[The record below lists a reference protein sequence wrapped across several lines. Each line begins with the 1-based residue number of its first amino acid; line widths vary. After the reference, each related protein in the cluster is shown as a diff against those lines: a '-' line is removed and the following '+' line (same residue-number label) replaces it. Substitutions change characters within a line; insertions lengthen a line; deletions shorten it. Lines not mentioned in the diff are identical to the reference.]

1 MPPVLCR
8 PALCHSVD
16 MGPVRSEVMWQAVVD
31 AVHAAAPDGD
41 EAAPLAVLDLGGGTG
56 GDAVRLA
63 CAGHVVT
70 VVDPS
75 PDALASLERR
85 TAEAAR
91 RESRPIEV
99 RGILGDT
106 ADLLRHVEPASF
118 DLVLCHGV
126 LEHVDDPGEA
136 VGVVAATLRPGGH
149 ASVVVAGRLAG
160 VVARALAGDFAS
172 ATRMYEADSGSW
184 DRREMG
190 PRRFTETELDDLLG
204 AHGLTGVT
212 TRGLR
217 AFADLVPS
225 ALVDIQPGARE
236 ALFALERLVADH
248 GDFTAWSGGLQLIA
262 RLDLSQH

>member
-1 MPPVLCR
+1 
-8 PALCHSVD
+8 
-16 MGPVRSEVMWQAVVD
+16 MGPVRTEVMWQAVMD
-31 AVHAAAPDGD
+31 AVRTAAPDPD
-41 EAAPLAVLDLGGGTG
+41 RASSLSVLDLGGGTG

-63 CAGHVVT
+63 CAGHDVT

-85 TAEAAR
+85 AADAER
-91 RESRPIEV
+91 TEQRPIRV
-99 RGILGDT
+99 RGVLGDT
-106 ADLLRHVEPASF
+106 DDLLQHVEPASF

-126 LEHVDDPGEA
+126 LEHVDDPDQA
-136 VGVVAATLRPGGH
+136 MAVVASVLQPGGH

-160 VVARALAGDFAS
+160 VIARALAGDFAG
-172 ATRMYEADSGSW
+172 ATGMYEADLHSW
-184 DRREMG
+184 DVRTMG
-190 PRRFTETELDDLLG
+190 PRRFTTTELEGLL
-204 AHGLTGVT
+204 ASHGLHATS

-236 ALFALERLVADH
+236 SLYALERLVADH

-262 RLDLSQH
+262 RLDLTQH

>member
-1 MPPVLCR
+1 
-8 PALCHSVD
+8 
-16 MGPVRSEVMWQAVVD
+16 MGPVRSEVMWQAVMD
-31 AVHAAAPDGD
+31 AVQTATPDGGGAAPR
-41 EAAPLAVLDLGGGTG
+41 AVLDLGGGTG

-63 CAGHVVT
+63 CAGHEVT
-70 VVDPS
+70 LVDPS

-85 TAEAAR
+85 TADAAR
-91 RESRPIEV
+91 TEQRPIHV
-99 RGILGDT
+99 RGVLGDT
-106 ADLLRHVEPASF
+106 TDLLQHVEPASF

-126 LEHVDDPGEA
+126 LEHIDDPDQA
-136 VGVVAATLRPGGH
+136 MAVVAAALRPGGH

-172 ATRMYEADSGSW
+172 ATRMYEADSASW
-184 DRREMG
+184 NLHEMG
-190 PRRFTETELDDLLG
+190 PRRFTTTELDDLLA
-204 AHGLTGVT
+204 AHGLSGVR

-217 AFADLVPS
+217 VFADLVPS

-262 RLDLSQH
+262 RLDSEQH